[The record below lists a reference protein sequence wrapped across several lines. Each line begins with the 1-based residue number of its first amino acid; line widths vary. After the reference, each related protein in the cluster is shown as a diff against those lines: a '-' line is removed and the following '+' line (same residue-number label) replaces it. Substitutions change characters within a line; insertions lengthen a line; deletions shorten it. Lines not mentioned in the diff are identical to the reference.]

1 MENIPTHKQ
10 LRKLLHCLLDEGK
23 TFDDLGHVADALK
36 YECARRGFTYG
47 TPPADVRGIF
57 KAIDAVLA
65 RRPVR
70 FSQEQRDDEL

>member
-36 YECARRGFTYG
+36 YECARRGF
-47 TPPADVRGIF
+47 F